1 MRCLQPARA
10 RRKVSSH
17 AHREAHLPRSAL
29 NPKQDDPTHLV
40 APLAGRSFM
49 ALIDKLFG
57 KSKTLSELTKQELR
71 REEILLTKQRDRL
84 FKRIETI
91 SVDKQKIFQQGA
103 TQKSPELR
111 KALAQDFELKTQE
124 QLMAA
129 RELNLRSKE
138 LLTVS
143 RLRMIQENKQSGR
156 ALGRLNVTDKDVA
169 LISQWIEDDS
179 VSQDMYVERLDQI
192 LDIGAQSDK
201 DALQSAGLTGAGQE
215 LMNIWNDLDRG
226 AVKEPEAFEQADQAV
241 RKRQADRAL

>member
-1 MRCLQPARA
+1 
-10 RRKVSSH
+10 
-17 AHREAHLPRSAL
+17 
-29 NPKQDDPTHLV
+29 
-40 APLAGRSFM
+40 M
-49 ALIDKLFG
+49 ALIEKIFG
-57 KSKTLSELTKQELR
+57 KQKSLSELNKQELR

-84 FKRIETI
+84 FKKIETL
-91 SVDKQKIFQQGA
+91 SQNKQKIFQQGA

-169 LISQWIEDDS
+169 MISQWIEDDA
-179 VSQDMYVERLDQI
+179 VSQDMYVERLDSI
-192 LDIGAQSDK
+192 LELGAQSDK
-201 DALQSAGLTGAGQE
+201 DALASAGLSSAGQE

-226 AVKEPEAFEQADQAV
+226 AVKTDEAFEQADQAV
-241 RKRQADRAL
+241 RKRHAA

>member
-1 MRCLQPARA
+1 
-10 RRKVSSH
+10 
-17 AHREAHLPRSAL
+17 
-29 NPKQDDPTHLV
+29 
-40 APLAGRSFM
+40 M
-49 ALIDKLFG
+49 ALIDKIFG
-57 KSKTLSELTKQELR
+57 KKKTLSDLSKQELR

-84 FKRIETI
+84 FSKIQTLGT
-91 SVDKQKIFQQGA
+91 SKQKIFETGS

-143 RLRMIQENKQSGR
+143 RLRMVKENTERGR

-169 LISQWIEDDS
+169 KISGWIEDDS
-179 VSQDMYVERLDQI
+179 VTQDMYTERLDQI
-192 LDIGAQSDK
+192 LELGAQSDK
-201 DALQSAGLTGAGQE
+201 DALASAGLSGTGQE

-226 AVKEPEAFEQADQAV
+226 AVKKDQAFEQADQAA
-241 RKRQADRAL
+241 RKRIAEKNT